1 MVRSFAK
8 TLRPLA
14 LIAILLAAAG
24 SATAQPGETPIPSV
38 KFTRDLRGFE
48 TYSIMQIQGR
58 DNFSSIPEE
67 TVATTGVVT
76 AVTADGSGYWIQDPK
91 GDGDPATSDGLYVVW
106 GAQPPRPEPPKPG
119 DLVRVIGRIQELHRG
134 VELPRTQMANLIPPE
149 VLSSGNPLP
158 EPVPLRDLP
167 DVEIA
172 DALTFWE
179 PLEGMRV
186 SLENARVV
194 GPTNRFGEFAVI
206 AEADAVPGSG
216 YYAKHNALLL
226 RNAGGDRVDYNPE
239 RTVIGDKIV
248 GKIAEVRPGDE
259 VGALVG
265 NVDYSFGHYKI
276 QASKIEMKTVQP
288 PPRSPVGTL
297 GGSPGDVRIADMT
310 GGGFFDETDDP
321 ETFDENNDPSS
332 GRLHIPSHEDVELR
346 LTKFALAVIDEM
358 RLPDILMM
366 QEFENQALLQRIG
379 DKVNAQ
385 KGTRY
390 RAVSFATSDRR
401 GLEAGFL
408 FDEARVELVDAHLLK
423 GKDVEDAFG
432 LTSPFRNREPMVG
445 VFRFSPGG
453 PPVTIFNLKLKSKRQ
468 EPPIPNLD
476 PTPDRLTE
484 WQRKLQVRVVRNRV
498 NDILAKDPNALVMV
512 GGDFGDFEL
521 VEPGEVE
528 GPVQTIA
535 GKGNE
540 VRLASLMDLAEE
552 GSAYTWIYH
561 GNGQALS
568 HMLVSPAL
576 RKRFSHID
584 VLHFNSP
591 MPNSLGRDPST
602 ALRATDRDVIQ
613 AGFDLRPASTRV
625 GKR

>member
-1 MVRSFAK
+1 MVSFIAK
-8 TLRPLA
+8 TLRPLV
-14 LIAILLAAAG
+14 LLSTLLATAG
-24 SATAQPGETPIPSV
+24 GTLAQTGEAPIPSV
-38 KFTRDLRGFE
+38 KFTKDLRGFE
-48 TYSIMQIQGR
+48 TYSIMRIQGR
-58 DNFSSIPEE
+58 DTFSSIADE
-67 TVATTGVVT
+67 TIATTGVVT
-76 AVTADGSGYWIQDPK
+76 AVAADGSGYWIQDPK

-106 GAQPPRPEPPKPG
+106 GGQPPRPALPKPG
-119 DLVRVIGRIQELHRG
+119 DLVRVIGRIQEVHRG
-134 VELPRTQMANLIPPE
+134 VELPRTQMASLLPTE

-167 DVEIA
+167 DVEVA

-186 SLENARVV
+186 SLESARVV

-206 AEADAVPGSG
+206 AAADAVPGSG
-216 YYAKHNALLL
+216 YYAKQNALLL
-226 RNAGGDRVDYNPE
+226 RSLGGDRVDYNPE
-239 RTVIGDKIV
+239 RIVIGDRIV

-259 VGALVG
+259 VGSLIG
-265 NVDYSFGHYKI
+265 YVDYSFGHYKV
-276 QASKIEMKTVQP
+276 QAEKIDMKTVQP
-288 PPRSPVGTL
+288 PPKSPVGTL
-297 GGSPGDVRIADMT
+297 GGSPGDVRIADMS

-321 ETFDENNDPSS
+321 ESFDENNDPSS
-332 GRLHIPSHEDVELR
+332 GRLHIPPHEDVELR
-346 LTKFALAVIDEM
+346 LAKFALAVIDEM

-366 QEFENQALLQRIG
+366 QEFENQALLQRLG

-390 RAVSFATSDRR
+390 RAVSFNTSDRR

-408 FDEARVELVDAHLLK
+408 FDEARVELVDAYLLK

-432 LTSPFRNREPMVG
+432 LTSPFRNREPVVG
-445 VFRFSPGG
+445 VFRFSPGA

-468 EPPIPNLD
+468 EPSNPNLD

-484 WQRKLQVRVVRNRV
+484 HQRKLQVRVVRNRV

-512 GGDFGDFEL
+512 GGDYGDFEI
-521 VEPGEVE
+521 VEPGEGE
-528 GPVQTIA
+528 GPVQTIL
-535 GKGNE
+535 GTGRE
-540 VRLASLMDLAEE
+540 VRLASLMELAEE

-561 GNGQALS
+561 GNGQSLS

-591 MPNSLGRDPST
+591 MPNSLGQVPGT
-602 ALRATDRDVIQ
+602 ALRATDRDVIL
-613 AGFDLRPASTRV
+613 AGFDLRPAGARV

>member
-1 MVRSFAK
+1 MVSSIVKA
-8 TLRPLA
+8 LRPLA
-14 LIAILLAAAG
+14 LPFCLLATAG
-24 SATAQPGETPIPSV
+24 GLLAQTGAPPIPSV
-38 KFTRDLRGFE
+38 KFTKDLRGFE
-48 TYSIMQIQGR
+48 AYSIMQIQGR
-58 DNFSSIPEE
+58 DTFSSIAEE
-67 TVATTGVVT
+67 SIATTGVVT

-91 GDGDPATSDGLYVVW
+91 GDGDPATSDGLYVIW
-106 GAQPPRPEPPKPG
+106 GSQDPRPALPKPG
-119 DLVRVIGRIQELHRG
+119 DLVRVIGRIQEPHRG
-134 VELPRTQMANLIPPE
+134 VELPRTQMASLIPPE

-186 SLENARVV
+186 SLEGARVV

-226 RNAGGDRVDYNPE
+226 RNVGGDRVDYNPE
-239 RTVIGDKIV
+239 RIVIGDKIL
-248 GKIAEVRPGDE
+248 GKMAEVRPGDE
-259 VGALVG
+259 VNSLIG
-265 NVDYSFGHYKI
+265 NVDYSFGHYKV
-276 QASKIEMKTVQP
+276 QAEKIEMGAVQP
-288 PPRSPVGTL
+288 PPTSPVGTL
-297 GGSPGDVRIADMT
+297 GGKPGNVRIADMT

-346 LTKFALAVIDEM
+346 LTKFALAVIDEL
-358 RLPDILMM
+358 RLPEIVMM
-366 QEFENQALLQRIG
+366 QEIENQALFQRLG
-379 DKVNAQ
+379 DKVNAK

-390 RAVSFATSDRR
+390 RAVSLPTSDRR
-401 GLEAGFL
+401 GLEVGFL
-408 FDEARVELVDAHLLK
+408 LDEARVELVDAYLLK

-453 PPVTIFNLKLKSKRQ
+453 PPVTVFNLKLKSKRQ

-484 WQRKLQVRVVRNRV
+484 YQRKLQVRVVRNRV
-498 NDILAKDPNALVMV
+498 NEILAKDPNALVLV
-512 GGDFGDFEL
+512 GGDYGDFEFT
-521 VEPGEVE
+521 EPGEGE
-528 GPVQTIA
+528 GPVQTIL
-535 GKGNE
+535 GTGRE
-540 VRLASLMDLAEE
+540 VRLASLMELAEE

-561 GNGQALS
+561 GNGQSLS

-591 MPNSLGRDPST
+591 MPNSLGRDPNT
-602 ALRATDRDVIQ
+602 ALRATDRDVIL
-613 AGFDLRPASTRV
+613 AGFDLRPANTRV